1 MKHLLP
7 LDEINPG
14 SRLPVGGKCRS
25 LARLAHEGF
34 PVPKTCCIPARVYR
48 NFIAESGLKGKLAL
62 ELSRKRF
69 TDMRWEEMWD
79 ASLRIR
85 NLFTTVR
92 LPAVLREGL
101 QEEIEKTFG
110 TAAVAVRSSALSED
124 AEGQSFAGLHESYL
138 NISGAA
144 EILEYIKKVWASL
157 WSDAAILYRKEL
169 HLDIRSSAMA
179 VVVQEFLPGEVS
191 GVAFG
196 VNPLN
201 PAQTVIEA
209 VPGLNEGLVGGRV
222 EPDRWVLERS
232 SGELLSSSRAER
244 QSILTAD
251 ASGVQMSS
259 AETRG
264 GELLTSPQIE
274 MVFRLVQDAEEV
286 FGSPQDV
293 EWTFRDGSL
302 FILQSRPI
310 TRAVGRDQTKG
321 TNVRDGKV
329 SDKRSWYLSLRPN
342 YERLAALREKIEKN
356 LIPEMIREADELAET
371 DLEELSDEA
380 LSDEILRRE
389 QILNKW
395 RDVYWEEFIP
405 FAHGV
410 RLFGKVYNDT
420 VKPSDPFEFVD
431 LLRPEKL
438 ESLERDRLMEGLA
451 EIVRKN
457 PQVREPVLSGRFD
470 EIEQPEFKKLL
481 EELRSRSGTLF
492 AGTGERSSGM
502 EAIGNIL
509 LEIADSPG
517 KRRSGA
523 GKISEKTGHFFA
535 VFPEDERQHAAELL
549 ELGRSSYR
557 FRDDDNLYLG
567 RIEGEFER
575 ALEAGRGREKTES
588 AALAATLE
596 RLEAGPFN
604 ADPLEAGG
612 RHSPTEIRKDRRRPS
627 LEGARQLV
635 GQPAGAGLVTA
646 PARVV
651 LEQEDLY
658 SVKHGEVLVCDALD
672 PNMTFVIP
680 LAAGVVERRG
690 GMLIHGAIIAREY
703 GLPCVTGIP
712 DVTEII
718 HTGDRI
724 TVDGYLGIVVL
735 QARLL

>member
-92 LPAVLREGL
+92 LPEVLREGL
-101 QEEIEKTFG
+101 QEEIEKAFG

-179 VVVQEFLPGEVS
+179 VVVQEFLPGEV
-191 GVAFG
+191 
-196 VNPLN
+196 
-201 PAQTVIEA
+201 
-209 VPGLNEGLVGGRV
+209 PGLNEGLVGGRV

-259 AETRG
+259 SKGRG

-274 MVFRLVQDAEEV
+274 LVFRLVQDAEEV

-310 TRAVGRDQTKG
+310 TWAINRNQTKG
-321 TNVRDGKV
+321 TDVRDGKV

-342 YERLAALREKIEKN
+342 YELLAALREKIEED
-356 LIPEMIREADELAET
+356 LIPEMVGEADELAAA
-371 DLEELSDEA
+371 DLEEISEDL

-420 VKPSDPFEFVD
+420 VKPEDPFEFVD

-457 PQVREPVLSGRFD
+457 PEVREPVLSGRFD

-492 AGTGERSSGM
+492 AGTGQRSSGM

-509 LEIADSPG
+509 LQMADSPG
-517 KRRSGA
+517 KGRSTA
-523 GKISEKTGHFFA
+523 EKISEKTGHFFA
-535 VFPEDERQHAAELL
+535 VFPEDERQHAVELL
-549 ELGRSSYR
+549 ELGRSSCR
-557 FRDDDNLYLG
+557 LRDDDNLYLG

-575 ALEAGRGREKTES
+575 ALEAGRGRGKTES
-588 AALAATLE
+588 TALAATLE
-596 RLEAGPFN
+596 RLDAGP
-604 ADPLEAGG
+604 LEVGDQ
-612 RHSPTEIRKDRRRPS
+612 HSRPENRKSRRQPFHERT
-627 LEGARQLV
+627 RQLV

-646 PARVV
+646 PARAV
-651 LEQEDLY
+651 LEQKDLY
-658 SVKHGEVLVCDALD
+658 SLKHGEVLVCDALD

-735 QARLL
+735 QAGLV